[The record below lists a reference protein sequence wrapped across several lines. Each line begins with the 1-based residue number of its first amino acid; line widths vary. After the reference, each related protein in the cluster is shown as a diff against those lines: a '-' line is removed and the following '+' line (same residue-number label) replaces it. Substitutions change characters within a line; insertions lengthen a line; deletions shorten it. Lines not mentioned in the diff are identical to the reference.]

1 MSDLTLPIVGLTT
14 LFGYFFG
21 KEGKTPRENETVR
34 NVVSNTEI
42 PNGKNIYTS
51 DVVNEANGEVLRR
64 STHNY
69 KQSENPAETG
79 VLPPLF
85 NTYSNSMPIGQAKPV
100 ISGVTS
106 AEQARLNDIYKLVD
120 PTQMGIRQRPVSKL
134 PMFGTMENLTGI
146 GAGDGAAAE
155 GASLLTGQR
164 MDASHNNMVPFF
176 GSNVKQNVEGFANQT
191 ILDLHTGNTST
202 YRKKREVE
210 RFFNTQPENIYGSP
224 ALTTEIDTDRYIQS
238 QFRQNEKPFQEE
250 HIAAPKAGTFD
261 NAIRPTFKTVNELR
275 TWDKLKQTYEGRTL
289 AGKMGDVRGV
299 QNDVNKNRP
308 DTFYEKTEDHL
319 FKTTGEFIAPKVQE
333 DFSTNF
339 KHTARNDYTTDYY
352 GNVGKEVPST
362 QRRLRLETERVADD
376 ETLAQLPKRLNFE
389 NDYGRNVS
397 GVKSSVDYGKS
408 AIRAHDTERTTTGVE
423 THTLNVGDRNRG
435 VRTRFDDIAKITVK
449 ETTLSFD
456 NSGNVNT
463 AFNRG
468 IRDTADVGIS
478 EYVPRTTQKET
489 AALNNYTGVV
499 NKESGKGY
507 IVNKYDARTTNK
519 ESISANSEYTG
530 NGERLFKNASGA
542 VSHGKIKTTFNMILK
557 EEEDVRDREFNNS
570 YSQRI
575 PGKVMVGTK
584 TKLRSDKQD
593 ISDRLDES
601 LVKSQ
606 LENNPLSMY
615 FK

>member
-21 KEGKTPRENETVR
+21 KEGKAPRTVQTMR
-34 NVVSNTEI
+34 NTVGQEEV

-51 DVVNEANGEVLRR
+51 NIVDEANAEVLRR
-64 STHNY
+64 STENY
-69 KQSENPAETG
+69 KKSENPAKTG

-85 NTYSNSMPIGQAKPV
+85 NTYSNSMPVGQAKPV
-100 ISGVTS
+100 ITGATS
-106 AEQARLNDIYKLVD
+106 QEQSKLNDIYKLVD
-120 PTQMGIRQRPVSKL
+120 PTQIGIAQRPVAKL
-134 PMFGTMENLTGI
+134 PMFGTMENLTPV
-146 GAGDGAAAE
+146 GADAVVE
-155 GASLLTGQR
+155 GTSILTGQKI
-164 MDASHNNMVPFF
+164 DVSHNNMVPFF
-176 GSNVKQNVEGFANQT
+176 GSNIKQNVESFANQT

-202 YRKKREVE
+202 YRKKQEVE
-210 RFFNTQPENIYGSP
+210 RFFVEQPENIYGSP
-224 ALTTEIDTDRYIQS
+224 ALTTEIETDRFIQS
-238 QFRQNEKPFQEE
+238 NFRQNEKPFQDER
-250 HIAAPKAGTFD
+250 IAAPKAGTFD
-261 NAIRPTFKTVNELR
+261 NNIRPAFKTVNELR

-308 DTFYEKTEDHL
+308 DTFYEKTQDHL
-319 FKTTGEFIAPKVQE
+319 FKTTGQFSAPKTQE

-339 KHTARNDYTTDYY
+339 RNTARNDYTTDYY
-352 GNVGKEVPST
+352 GNVGKEVPAT
-362 QRRLRLETERVADD
+362 QRRVRLETERVAGD
-376 ETLAQLPKRLNFE
+376 ESLAQLPKRLNFE
-389 NDYGRNVS
+389 NDYTRNVS

-408 AIRAHDTERTTTGVE
+408 AIRAQETERATTGLE
-423 THTLNVGDRNRG
+423 THTLNVSDRQRG
-435 VRTRFDDIAKITVK
+435 VRTRFDDIAKVTVK

-468 IRDTADVGIS
+468 IRDTADTGIS

-489 AALNNYTGVV
+489 ATLNNYTGVV

-530 NGERLFKNASGA
+530 NGERLFKNASGS
-542 VSHGKIKTTFNMILK
+542 VSHGKVKTTFNMILK
-557 EEEDVRDREFNNS
+557 EEEDTRDREFNNS

-575 PGKVMVGTK
+575 PGKVMVGAK
-584 TKLRSDKQD
+584 TKLRSEKQEL
-593 ISDRLDES
+593 SGRLDES

-606 LENNPLSMY
+606 LENNPFSMY
-615 FK
+615 YK